1 MLAPFWKRLK
11 RWRKLKAGP
20 VTLHFGL
27 RRSVRV
33 RHSKHHRLDDAGG
46 TARPC
51 GRSLSEALF
60 RQQTTPE
67 SLAGVAVIV
76 GVGPGL
82 GQTLAVRLAEAGMTV
97 VLVSRDA
104 EKHDALVAE
113 IRNMGGV
120 AFSHACDATDERSM
134 EQLLARV
141 TETLNV
147 PALVVYSL
155 QWFARTPSLEV
166 SVPEFEDSWRHNCL
180 GPFLLAREAGKAMA
194 TVGRGTI
201 VLIGSTSSVVGR
213 AEHLSFAVGKF
224 GMRALAHVLAREL
237 WPRGIHVAH
246 LLIDADIR
254 EGSPADYP
262 QSDPAHIAESI
273 EFLHRQPRTAWTSEM
288 DLRPWGE
295 RFWEHC

>member
-1 MLAPFWKRLK
+1 
-11 RWRKLKAGP
+11 
-20 VTLHFGL
+20 
-27 RRSVRV
+27 V
-33 RHSKHHRLDDAGG
+33 RHSKHHRLSHAVG
-46 TARPC
+46 
-51 GRSLSEALF
+51 SERLCAQSPNDSSP
-60 RQQTTPE
+60 RQHPGLE
-67 SLAGVAVIV
+67 SPAGVAVVV

-82 GQTLAVRLAEAGMTV
+82 GQTLAVRLAKAGMTV
-97 VLVSRDA
+97 VVVSRDA
-104 EKHDALVAE
+104 MNQDALVAE
-113 IRNMGGV
+113 IRNMGGT

-134 EQLLARV
+134 EQLLERV
-141 TETLNV
+141 RATLGI

-155 QWFARTPSLEV
+155 QWFAKTPSLEV

-180 GPFLLAREAGKAMA
+180 GPFLLAREAGRAMA

-213 AEHLSFAVGKF
+213 EEHLSFAVGKF

-254 EGSPADYP
+254 EGAPDDYS

-288 DLRPWGE
+288 DLRPWE
-295 RFWEHC
+295 EQFWQHC